1 MKAKLRMQKCMDL
14 GNCIQKI
21 ISIKVNTL
29 NKVNLLM
36 AKKKVKELCYFHMDK
51 RFRGN
56 FKMI

>member
-1 MKAKLRMQKCMDL
+1 MDL
-14 GNCIQKI
+14 GNCKLKI

-36 AKKKVKELCYFHMDK
+36 AKKKAKVLCNFHMGK

-56 FKMI
+56 FKMILKTAMEF